1 MPDPLPSSLED
12 VTFDSPSPE
21 SSSEGDLVLDP
32 RVGIPGPT
40 FDASVLPTTQ
50 EQVLFNRNLA
60 AVTAVLAGMG
70 VSKVAHAYE
79 MGTSTLSR
87 LVRRTKALG
96 QIACVPHGTSHRE
109 RALHPEL
116 QQLIRKLYTQPI
128 RPSVM
133 AVYEDVQLKQ
143 LADILSIASPALVC
157 QVDEHTMDLLVVAPD
172 GTVITQ
178 RVHGAVLIC
187 VKTAARMFLGEKN
200 AGPASYA
207 GQSLLSPEKT
217 SSPRILI

>member
-1 MPDPLPSSLED
+1 MDLTEVELSRGAPLTPLEPGSPPILPDPLPSSLEED
-12 VTFDSPSPE
+12 HSSFSPE
-21 SSSEGDLVLDP
+21 RLPKDLVLDP

-40 FDASVLPTTQ
+40 FDASVLPTTK
-50 EQVLFNRNLA
+50 EQALFNRNLA

-70 VSKVAHAYE
+70 VSKVARAYD

-96 QIACVPHGTSHRE
+96 QIACVPHGTYHRE

-143 LADILSIASPALVC
+143 LAQELSERESKPIAVPTYK
-157 QVDEHTMDLLVVAPD
+157 QVWKFLKAISHEHPSTRP
-172 GTVITQ
+172 
-178 RVHGAVLIC
+178 VL
-187 VKTAARMFLGEKN
+187 A
-200 AGPASYA
+200 
-207 GQSLLSPEKT
+207 
-217 SSPRILI
+217 